1 MTNKEKRNLV
11 NYSKFLEYARQKKA
25 IGWDSKQ
32 IANSLGMHTKEFKEL
47 KKKAKDLEKRSNNN
61 NANRKERIQ
70 NESCN

>member
-1 MTNKEKRNLV
+1 MINKEKRNLV

-47 KKKAKDLEKRSNNN
+47 KKKAKDLEKRKPIT